1 MLRIAICD
9 DNISDLSNM
18 VSIVNDYIFMQRN
31 KIEIEY
37 VAFQNAVDLIA
48 AMESGQRF
56 DLMLLDIL
64 MPLMNGMDAAKEIR
78 QYNQDVK
85 IIFSS
90 SSPEFAVESYSVDA
104 FFYALKPIW
113 KEKLVLLLDKVI
125 AEIKVA
131 EGTSFLIKSKTGL
144 TRIYTNRL
152 EYAEVIGRIIFYHI
166 TGGVVIEAVGSMV
179 ELEDELLDHLNF
191 IKPHRSYI
199 INMDFIDTL
208 SQREIVMRSR
218 ASIPVAKA
226 NYKSIKSAYINYT
239 FRSITTHKNN

>member
-18 VSIVNDYIFMQRN
+18 VTIVNDYMFMRRN
-31 KIEIEY
+31 KFEIEY

-64 MPLMNGMDAAKEIR
+64 MPFMTGMEAAKEIR

-85 IIFSS
+85 IIFSTS
-90 SSPEFAVESYSVDA
+90 STEFAVESYSVGA
-104 FFYALKPIW
+104 FYYAIKPIW
-113 KEKLVLLLDKVI
+113 KEKLTLLLDKVI
-125 AEIKVA
+125 SEIEIA

-152 EYAEVIGRIIFYHI
+152 EYAEVIGRTIFYHI
-166 TGGVVIEAVGSMV
+166 TDGSVIEAVGSMV
-179 ELEDELLDHLNF
+179 ELEEELLENLSF

-208 SQREIVMRSR
+208 SQREIKMRSL
-218 ASIPVAKA
+218 ALVPIAKA
-226 NYKSIKSAYINYT
+226 NYKLVKSAYISFAFKEQIAYET
-239 FRSITTHKNN
+239 I